1 MFVRKGRNDKLR
13 NRISLLAIIFSGIFF
28 VIGFGCHSDS
38 GGPKEL
44 LNKYFSS
51 AMKEDYATAYTC
63 YYGPYKEKISKD
75 EYIRHRKEASVLLSY
90 EVKSITQNGDSAQA
104 QVELS
109 FGPSQKLKRTQPTL
123 VAVKEDIVRENG
135 EWKIKVW

>member
-75 EYIRHRKEASVLLSY
+75 EYIPTARKLLCSC
-90 EVKSITQNGDSAQA
+90 
-104 QVELS
+104 
-109 FGPSQKLKRTQPTL
+109 PT
-123 VAVKEDIVRENG
+123 R
-135 EWKIKVW
+135 